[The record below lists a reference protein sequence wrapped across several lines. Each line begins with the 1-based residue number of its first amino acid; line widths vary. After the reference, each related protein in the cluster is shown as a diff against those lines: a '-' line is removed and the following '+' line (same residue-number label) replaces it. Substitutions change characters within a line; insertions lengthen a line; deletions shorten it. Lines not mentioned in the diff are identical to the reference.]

1 MEVLT
6 WLSPRQLILQENY
19 TVWHFGLSRNPGNG
33 FARQFRRQQMWYI
46 VCLYENFFCFKKK
59 FLPPLDPVVF
69 SKHFYPRPRWCF
81 AKLTLSYSTSDNE
94 TPPISWVLIGR
105 PLIFCWLTSPRAVTR
120 LENVR
125 QSNIRGKKMGF
136 QLSHKHPPFSLT
148 LQPCSLDFLTP
159 ASTDFKKNV
168 SFWVFCNSWKFD

>member
-1 MEVLT
+1 MIGT
-6 WLSPRQLILQENY
+6 AKKKTIQFGILVFLETQKMN
-19 TVWHFGLSRNPGNG
+19 LRGNLQD
-33 FARQFRRQQMWYI
+33 AH
-46 VCLYENFFCFKKK
+46 LYENFFCFKKK

-159 ASTDFKKNV
+159 ANTDFKKNV
-168 SFWVFCNSWKFD
+168 SFWVFCNSWKFARKRSIIKSFD

>member
-1 MEVLT
+1 MDL
-6 WLSPRQLILQENY
+6 
-19 TVWHFGLSRNPGNG
+19 PGNSEDSKCDILHV
-33 FARQFRRQQMWYI
+33 FMRTFFVLRKSSFPLLTLQF
-46 VCLYENFFCFKKK
+46 
-59 FLPPLDPVVF
+59 F
-69 SKHFYPRPRWCF
+69 SKHFYPRSRWCL

-94 TPPISWVLIGR
+94 TPPTSWVLIGR

-159 ASTDFKKNV
+159 ANTDFKKNCFLLSV
-168 SFWVFCNSWKFD
+168 LQ

>member
-1 MEVLT
+1 MDL
-6 WLSPRQLILQENY
+6 
-19 TVWHFGLSRNPGNG
+19 PGNSEDSKCDILHV
-33 FARQFRRQQMWYI
+33 FMRT
-46 VCLYENFFCFKKK
+46 FFVLRKSSF
-59 FLPPLDPVVF
+59 PLLTLQSF
-69 SKHFYPRPRWCF
+69 SKHFYPRSRWCL

-94 TPPISWVLIGR
+94 TPPTSWVLIGR

-159 ASTDFKKNV
+159 ANTDFKKNCFLLSV
-168 SFWVFCNSWKFD
+168 LQ